1 LAHFGHFK
9 LTYEDTGRLRLPL
22 AWVEGH
28 YPSLVIRRRMNTR
41 QAQDEK
47 TRRFVALMGANDR
60 RLFGYVLSLVPNFA
74 DAEELSQQVRLRLWE
89 QFDAYD
95 PEKDFGAWAK
105 TIAHY
110 LILAYRKS
118 TAVARVRFSDQAIEA
133 IAQKFDVVTK
143 HDDDRKWA
151 MQECLARLA
160 ESKRKVLVRYYSTG
174 ESLREIAT
182 EFGRS
187 FDSVRHSVLR
197 SRLALA
203 ECIERTLRRE
213 GM

>member
-1 LAHFGHFK
+1 
-9 LTYEDTGRLRLPL
+9 
-22 AWVEGH
+22 
-28 YPSLVIRRRMNTR
+28 MNTG

-95 PEKDFGAWAK
+95 PEKDFGTWAK

-118 TAVARVRFSDQAIEA
+118 TAIARVRFSDQAIEA
-133 IAQKFDVVTK
+133 IAAKFDVVTK

-160 ESKRKVLVRYYSTG
+160 ESKRKILVRYYSTG
-174 ESLREIAT
+174 ESLREIAI
-182 EFGRS
+182 EIGRS

-197 SRLALA
+197 SRLVLA